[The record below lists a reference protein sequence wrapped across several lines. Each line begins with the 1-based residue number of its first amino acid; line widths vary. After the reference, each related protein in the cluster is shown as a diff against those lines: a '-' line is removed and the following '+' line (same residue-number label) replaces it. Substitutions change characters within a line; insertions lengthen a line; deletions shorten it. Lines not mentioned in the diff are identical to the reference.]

1 MSAISIKLPDEMA
14 VESMKVAKELGITRS
29 ELIRQALNHEI
40 ESFKAQKEREA
51 IARAFQV
58 MKTKTAYIDES
69 RDIESG
75 FSNDL
80 PEEKDAWWKG

>member
-14 VESMKVAKELGITRS
+14 AESMKVAEELGITRS

-40 ESFKAQKEREA
+40 ESFKAQKERNAMAE
-51 IARAFQV
+51 AFQV
-58 MKTKTAYIDES
+58 MKREAAYVTES
-69 RDIESG
+69 SDIESG

-80 PEEKDAWWKG
+80 PDEKDEWWKG